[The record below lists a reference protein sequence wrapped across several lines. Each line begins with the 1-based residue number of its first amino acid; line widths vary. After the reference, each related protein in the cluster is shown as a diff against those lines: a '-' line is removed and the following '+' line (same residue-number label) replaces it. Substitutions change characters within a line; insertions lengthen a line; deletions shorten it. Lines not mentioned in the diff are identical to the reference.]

1 MVCLVWKPSLKFK
14 SWTESS
20 VGFFLTGNG
29 ENKKLG
35 WWRSALII
43 TESSY
48 ESSSDDI
55 YWLPV
60 FLQLFS
66 PKKYQHIKS
75 QVCGEFSDYFNRKL
89 TSHKPTTFDFFLS
102 INRTKVRQTANKC
115 NRKSWKSCIIKN
127 YHNWWI
133 RIHGQWSITICPTNV
148 DSQHCTID
156 THNRKGY
163 SRNTPFVIVTIPLP
177 IRKKYE

>member
-1 MVCLVWKPSLKFK
+1 MIIFQSCTLVWKPSLKFK

-75 QVCGEFSDYFNRKL
+75 QVCGEFSDYFNWKL
-89 TSHKPTTFDFFLS
+89 TSHKSKTFAFFLS

-115 NRKSWKSCIIKN
+115 NRKSWKSCIINN

-133 RIHGQWSITICPTNV
+133 RIHDPSPFVLQMLIHN
-148 DSQHCTID
+148 TID

-163 SRNTPFVIVTIPLP
+163 SRNTPFVIVIIPPKAKLF
-177 IRKKYE
+177 